1 MPRRRWPIRIAAVVA
16 VAACLALLPRLV
28 GEWLVVNDPL
38 QRADAVVVLGGQ
50 MPFRAMEAAAI
61 YRQGLASEVWL
72 TQGALHEEDYALE
85 RLGIGRTAE
94 HLLSKEVLTRLGV
107 PPQAIR
113 ILPERV
119 ENTAEELRSVA
130 GAARAAGVSR
140 VILVTSKYHT
150 RRVKILWRALTPGET
165 GAAVRFARDDPS
177 DIRHWW
183 RHTGDALAVSREIFG
198 IANAWAGFPVKSE
211 RW

>member
-1 MPRRRWPIRIAAVVA
+1 MV
-16 VAACLALLPRLV
+16 ACLALLPSLV

-38 QRADAVVVLGGQ
+38 QRAGAVVVFGGQ
-50 MPFRAMEAAAI
+50 VPFRAMEAAAI
-61 YRQGLASEVWL
+61 YHQGLASEVWL

-85 RLGIGRTAE
+85 RLGIIRTAE
-94 HLLSKEVLTRLGV
+94 HVLSKQVLEALRV
-107 PPQAIR
+107 PSSAIR
-113 ILPERV
+113 ILPEQV
-119 ENTAEELRSVA
+119 ENTAQEVRSVA
-130 GAARAAGVSR
+130 GAARAAGVGR

-150 RRVKILWRALTPGET
+150 RRVKILWRALTTGET
-165 GAAVRFARDDPS
+165 TAAVRFARDDPS

-183 RHTGDALAVSREIFG
+183 HHTGDAMAVSREIFG